1 MSSSNVR
8 STRETRG
15 KTELLNCT
23 NLPGSDSARHNHN
36 AGAGLVG
43 RIAADCGQNWEKAK
57 GPPMGMCKAGALGR
71 GRWLWKGHLDV
82 KWKQAYSESRAQ
94 QDAVKLTVRDNTSAQ
109 SQADFLCNVIS
120 LRSTQSVTETYT
132 ASTCS
137 KRVLHYVYIRLRN
150 LGDVK
155 HQIIHPII
163 DGDVMQY
170 VIWAIEE

>member
-1 MSSSNVR
+1 
-8 STRETRG
+8 
-15 KTELLNCT
+15 
-23 NLPGSDSARHNHN
+23 
-36 AGAGLVG
+36 
-43 RIAADCGQNWEKAK
+43 
-57 GPPMGMCKAGALGR
+57 MGMCKAGALGR

-120 LRSTQSVTETYT
+120 LRSTQSVTDTYT

-137 KRVLHYVYIRLRN
+137 KRVLHYIRLRN

-155 HQIIHPII
+155 HQIIHPVI

-170 VIWAIEE
+170 VIWAIEDIMLSITRTLDLSHLNDYSRIRNLAPRHFKNWFVVIFNIKGFAVFCLICE